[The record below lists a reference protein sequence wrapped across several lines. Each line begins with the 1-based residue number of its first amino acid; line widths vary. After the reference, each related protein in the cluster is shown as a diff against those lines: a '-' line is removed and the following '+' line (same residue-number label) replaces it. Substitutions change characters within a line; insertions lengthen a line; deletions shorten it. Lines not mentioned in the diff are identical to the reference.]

1 MHPGVFVPVKQVVD
15 GGQFGEFKPRAPRAF
30 GVLIEHT
37 FGHQRHAGPG
47 ADATDNRAITG
58 QADNRQRL
66 ALSQQPMLQRRPV
79 WTALGPH
86 EHGLVLQIA
95 DVPQRPEGGRGDQ
108 QQLFAVHRRALEV
121 RTLDIHR
128 HDGAVE
134 LVIERV
140 VEQLPPGA
148 GGQLQRHLRETLVE
162 FRQQA
167 RQSPGGR
174 RLDGPDA
181 QRPRGLGR
189 RVDRTLGLGSEGK
202 DFRGVGQEGLP
213 RRADAQ
219 PSPLTQKQRDTQFG
233 LKGLDPGRDVR
244 RHAMQQ
250 LGRAGDAADI
260 GHGLEHANLCQLHT
274 SPIVND

>member
-1 MHPGVFVPVKQVVD
+1 MPIEQVVD
-15 GGQFGEFKPRAPRAF
+15 GGQFGELKPRAPGAF
-30 GVLIEHT
+30 GVLIEHA

-47 ADATDNRAITG
+47 ADATDNCAIAG

-66 ALSQQPMLQRRPV
+66 PLSQQPMLQRRPV
-79 WTALGPH
+79 RTALGPH

-95 DVPQRPEGGRGDQ
+95 DVPQRPQGGRGDQ

-121 RTLDIHR
+121 RTLDVHR
-128 HDGAVE
+128 HDGTVE

-140 VEQLPPGA
+140 IEQLPPGA
-148 GGQLQRHLRETLVE
+148 GAQLQRYLWETLVE
-162 FRQQA
+162 FRQQT

-181 QRPRGLGR
+181 QWPRRFGR
-189 RVDRTLGLGSEGK
+189 RVDRTLGLGGEGK
-202 DFRGVGQEGLP
+202 NFRGVGQKSLP

-233 LKGLDPGRDVR
+233 LQGLDPCRDVR
-244 RHAMQQ
+244 RHAMQ
-250 LGRAGDAADI
+250 
-260 GHGLEHANLCQLHT
+260 
-274 SPIVND
+274 